1 MRTHG
6 LSVRNDIQALI
17 AKLRSGKA

>member
-6 LSVRNDIQALI
+6 LAVHNDIQALI
-17 AKLRSGKA
+17 AKLRSKQE